1 MLSLLLS
8 TLSYGQDIGAY
19 YISIPSDSTIS
30 CRLKLLSD
38 TSVELSNVPRHM
50 SGRLSLVFKFHQS
63 DTTITIFTHNSS
75 TGDKDW
81 LTRFGYDYFHKSNIK
96 LTIIKNGFID
106 YENSLVY
113 VEQKKSRGSY
123 KLAFI
128 IEGKT
133 YIQDLGQSDGY
144 GLVKKKPKRNRRLE
158 KRLKEIAKN
167 HDKYNSEFLK
177 GLRAYKKVGL
187 KYVPG
192 VIIIDR
198 K

>member
-1 MLSLLLS
+1 M
-8 TLSYGQDIGAY
+8 
-19 YISIPSDSTIS
+19 
-30 CRLKLLSD
+30 
-38 TSVELSNVPRHM
+38 
-50 SGRLSLVFKFHQS
+50 
-63 DTTITIFTHNSS
+63 
-75 TGDKDW
+75 
-81 LTRFGYDYFHKSNIK
+81 
-96 LTIIKNGFID
+96 
-106 YENSLVY
+106 
-113 VEQKKSRGSY
+113 EQKKSRGSY